1 MKIIL
6 SRSFLRGFARATDI
20 IGTKEWPDI
29 NNSMMKDY
37 SAIRKDWEN
46 VGNSIER
53 ECRKFAKTGA

>member
-1 MKIIL
+1 MKIIM
-6 SRSFLRGFARATDI
+6 SRSFFRGFARTNDI
-20 IGTKEWPDI
+20 VGTKEWPDI

-53 ECRKFAKTGA
+53 ECRKFTETRA